1 MTITIDTK
9 RILTYLLIFALG
21 FGSGY
26 YFHGDNKPVETPKV
40 DTTTMSTDTV
50 TSTTVE
56 YVPKESAEDVDVS
69 ANTKSHVLV
78 NVNSTE
84 YEIPT
89 DKVTESHKFEN
100 GKLVIESEE
109 THKIDLTDVVDDLGR
124 EKYSRVG
131 TADFG
136 ILYADSELYGGVRY
150 NAKAWDAGLYRS
162 VDEDKWA
169 VGFHYKF

>member
-1 MTITIDTK
+1 MTITIEPK
-9 RILTYLLIFALG
+9 QILTYILIFGIG
-21 FGSGY
+21 FGCCFIYRDSKREAVAETQ
-26 YFHGDNKPVETPKV
+26 KPVI
-40 DTTTMSTDTV
+40 DTSTV

-56 YVPKESAEDVDVS
+56 YVPKQSAGDADVA
-69 ANTKSHVLV
+69 ANSKSHLLV
-78 NVNSTE
+78 SVNNTE

-89 DKVTESHKFEN
+89 DNVTESHKFEN

-109 THKIDLTDVVDDLGR
+109 THKIDLTEVTNELAKA
-124 EKYSRVG
+124 KYDRTG

-136 ILYADSELYGGVRY
+136 VIYADSDLYGGVRY

>member
-9 RILTYLLIFALG
+9 RILTCVLIFALG

-26 YFHGDNKPVETPKV
+26 YFHGDNKPVKTPKV

-69 ANTKSHVLV
+69 ANTKSHVLL

-109 THKIDLTDVVDDLGR
+109 THKIDLTDVVDDLGK

-150 NAKAWDAGLYRS
+150 NAKAWDAAYYCS
-162 VDEDKWA
+162 VDGSKQGIS
-169 VGFHYKF
+169 VFYKF

>member
-9 RILTYLLIFALG
+9 RILAYVLVFALG

-26 YFHGDNKPVETPKV
+26 LFHGDAKPTEAPKSNQ
-40 DTTTMSTDTV
+40 TTMRTDTV

-56 YVPKESAEDVDVS
+56 YVPKESTEDVDVS

-109 THKIDLTDVVDDLGR
+109 THKIDLTEVTNELAKA
-124 EKYSRVG
+124 KYDRTG

-136 ILYADSELYGGVRY
+136 VIYADSDLYGGVRY